1 MSLQRAL
8 FVLVAIAQLAGLV
21 PAGLVLHRRLA
32 STLEARARED
42 LLLAPALLADR
53 EAMRADAMMMHAK
66 DLASSEGLAEALQ
79 RGDRAF
85 AGQLVEV
92 ASGAFD
98 EDAVLVGSGGEVW
111 AGPEPTDALVQA
123 TRRGLSPV
131 ELISDGAMLRRMALA
146 PVVRQGVWLGAAG
159 VARAL
164 DLADAGTLAGLTR
177 SEVVILLAG
186 GDVTASTAEEE
197 LSAAVAEM
205 AAGWRDD
212 GQVHGLRLGSG
223 RRYLV
228 ASAALGDV
236 GAVAFVRDLDGELAV
251 LPELRRVAA
260 LAGLWALAIA
270 LILGSFLAAMLA
282 RPVRTL
288 ARAADRLAE
297 GNFEAPLE
305 GSLVREVDR
314 VAQAFAE
321 MRRALAARIDEVE
334 TANRELAERQR
345 RLSALQA
352 ELIQRDR
359 LAASGRMVTEL
370 AHEIR
375 NPVANVRNCLEVIRR
390 RVDDDP
396 TGRRFADLA
405 IDELLRMHE
414 LAERM
419 LDLNRPRDPDVRQCD
434 AAAVA
439 GEVAALVRAG
449 ATDER
454 LEVAVHGE
462 ESAGAAIPPDA
473 LKQVLLNVMQNAREA
488 VSDRG
493 RIDLTITAADSTVV
507 LEVLDDG
514 SGVPS
519 DVLEKVFDP
528 FFTTK
533 VGLQGVGLGLFVA
546 EGMIRTYGGW
556 ITASNRDDGRGARFR
571 IELIAADRAPAEPGA
586 DRPDR
591 FGGSVAE
598 K

>member
-507 LEVLDDG
+507 LEVVDDG
-514 SGVPS
+514 SGIPS